1 MDIIELAKNF
11 GKELQK
17 TDEYLN
23 LVEAKKNNDNDQEL
37 SNLIGEYNLLK
48 FDIGRLLADYQD
60 KQEKIDQ
67 KNAELKEIYDK
78 IMKNSNM
85 IAFNE
90 ASDKVNNMMNKIN
103 KILVAAVNGEDL
115 TFDFEINE
123 SKCGGGGCENC
134 FGCQ

>member
-11 GKELQK
+11 GKEIQK

-67 KNAELKEIYDK
+67 KNAGLKEIYDK

-90 ASDKVNNMMNKIN
+90 ASDKINNMMNKIN

-115 TFDFEINE
+115 AFDLEINE

>member
-1 MDIIELAKNF
+1 MDIIQLAKNF
-11 GKELQK
+11 AKEIQK

-23 LVEAKKNNDNDQEL
+23 LVEAKKNNDDDPEL

-67 KNAELKEIYDK
+67 KNAKLKEIYDK
-78 IMKNSNM
+78 MMKNPNM

-115 TFDFEINE
+115 AFDFEINE
-123 SKCGGGGCENC
+123 SNCGGGGCENC
-134 FGCQ
+134 CGCQ